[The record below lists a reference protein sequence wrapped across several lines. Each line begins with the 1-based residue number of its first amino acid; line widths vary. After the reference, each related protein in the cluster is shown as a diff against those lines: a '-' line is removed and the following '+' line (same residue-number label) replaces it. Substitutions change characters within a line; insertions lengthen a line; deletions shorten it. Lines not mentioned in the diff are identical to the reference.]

1 MKTLILSAFFMLS
14 LTASA
19 DQLAYITKEQA
30 EEAAEYLMKHPDV
43 FLFCGCCSLV
53 EPQKVKVVEAQALH
67 TGYEDYYEV
76 EIMYEGADG
85 EYVYERID
93 LAYVWRKKCFKYKT
107 IGAVFNLEHDPCV
120 NPKEWDDPKHA
131 EKDI

>member
-1 MKTLILSAFFMLS
+1 MKTVILSIFLFVSMA
-14 LTASA
+14 ASA

-30 EEAAEYLMKHPDV
+30 EEAAEYLMDHPNIL
-43 FLFCGCCSLV
+43 LFCGCCSLV

-76 EIMYEGADG
+76 EIMYEGEDG

-93 LAYVWRKKCFKYKT
+93 LAYVWRKKLFGYKT
-107 IGAVFNLEHDPCV
+107 IGQIMNLEHDPCV
-120 NPKEWDDPKHA
+120 NPKKWDDPKQA